1 MARALQSIAGMPKK
15 TTKSKLEGEGSYSAT
30 RQYNSNLADYQRS
43 ANVPEAARKAAK
55 ALDGKEGAELR
66 KAEGRGK
73 RGPTR
78 KGKPSAAR
86 SASAHR

>member
-1 MARALQSIAGMPKK
+1 MPKK
-15 TTKSKLEGEGSYSAT
+15 TTKNKLEGEGSYTAT
-30 RQYNSNLADYQRS
+30 RQYNSGLAEYQRT
-43 ANVPEAARKAAK
+43 ANVPEAAKKAAK

-78 KGKPSAAR
+78 KSPGRSAR

>member
-1 MARALQSIAGMPKK
+1 MPKK
-15 TTKSKLEGEGSYSAT
+15 TTTKRNLEGEGSYTAT
-30 RQYNSNLADYQRS
+30 RQYNSHLAEYQRS
-43 ANVPEAARKAAK
+43 GSVPEAARKAAK

-78 KGKPSAAR
+78 KSKSGGAR
-86 SASAHR
+86 SAAAHR

>member
-1 MARALQSIAGMPKK
+1 MPQK
-15 TTKSKLEGEGSYSAT
+15 TTTKGKLEGEGSYSAT
-30 RQYNSNLADYQRS
+30 RQYNSHLAEYQRS

-73 RGPTR
+73 RGPIR
-78 KGKPSAAR
+78 KSKPGGAR
-86 SASAHR
+86 SAAAHR